1 MDHVKKM
8 TLEIKDDDA
17 TDVVR
22 SYTKGLQNEVNKAL
36 HFLQQVCK
44 GGNGGKHWYDNLQ
57 GDLAT
62 HFNTTPKTADTR
74 KIITLRDDVKQV
86 CSLA

>member
-1 MDHVKKM
+1 MELKG
-8 TLEIKDDDA
+8 DDA
-17 TDVVR
+17 TDVVQQ
-22 SYTKGLQNEVNKAL
+22 YTKGLHSQVVKSL

-44 GGNGGKHWYDNLQ
+44 GGNGGTHWYDNLQ

-62 HFNTTPKTADTR
+62 HFNTTLKTADTR